1 MLGMMLYEEV
11 KELNSKIGYFFI
23 VSIVFLG
30 LITAFPQGLQAQTQ
44 LPSQNSTIAEEQD
57 YAFAYGLYKDGL
69 FQLAAEQF
77 VKFAEK
83 YPSSMK
89 RPDALFL
96 KTECLFQQEQY
107 DAAAKGFSEFAR
119 QFQSSNL
126 ADNAYFRLGD
136 TYLKQK
142 KNPDAINAYKTVLD
156 KYAESDLAG
165 EAAYWI
171 GETYVKMEEYD
182 HAIKYY
188 TLAYENYPNNRV
200 RDYALYSIAWTYQKK
215 TDYAKAADWYRK
227 MITEF
232 PQSTLTASSRVR
244 IGECYYYLKDYKQA
258 IAELTASRSNI
269 EQAEQR
275 GEADYLIGESYY
287 NLNDYN
293 QAKKQYQ
300 DFLTTYPSHKLT
312 KEVTY
317 ALGWT
322 LMKQN
327 EFAAAA
333 GIFNKLVGGKDAIAH
348 AALYRRGMAEKLS
361 GKRDEGLKTLTQVF
375 ATEPKGDFADNAL
388 YDVGLILY
396 EDKKPAEAKNF
407 FDRVTKEYQ
416 TSDVLADAYRMTGEC
431 LIAEGNYEGAKYAFE
446 NALKQPD
453 IAFTVKVAAGY
464 QAAWCAYKAK
474 NYKEATAKFTEFTK
488 LYPDHPKSVEAAYW
502 LAESQYQGGNYRA
515 ALKQYQAIADSPNH
529 ERREEG
535 LYGVGWSHF
544 KMNEFSK
551 AIEGF
556 ERLIAVYPNGKFS
569 FDARL
574 RLGDC
579 YFYLKDYKKATG
591 VYRAVVRLFPQNDGV
606 DYAYYQLAQAFHR
619 SGDPEQASEQFAALI
634 KAFPRSLLADDAQYA
649 LGWIKFQKKDYT
661 EAIKE
666 FQTVI
671 TNYPETETVPRAY
684 YSTGD
689 AYYNL
694 KQYAAAEKS
703 YREVVNRFPK
713 SSYVLDAMTG
723 IQYCLVAQG
732 KDKEAVA
739 AIDAYAKGN
748 PSSQVTEQLSL
759 KKADLLFNQKQ
770 YDEAAAEYRAFIAK
784 YPNSNQKATALQSLG
799 KSLAEGGKLAEAA
812 GVYEQVVGT
821 KGVSQKIVA
830 NSLLEAAQLYH
841 ALKKYDQAMSVLS
854 KAETQLGDAEYAG
867 EIVYL
872 KGMVFSDNGD
882 AQEAKNQFEFAIAK
896 YGSTVA
902 ADKARLGLA
911 HINLRAKDFNAAQT
925 LAQKVA
931 TSRTDEVGAE
941 AQYLSGLAYSESKDW
956 QNAVTAFLRVR
967 YVFPSFGGWLA
978 KAYLGLGQAYEEL
991 KDAKSAKD
999 AYENVLKLQKEGDV
1013 FAEASRR
1020 LKNLGGM

>member
-1 MLGMMLYEEV
+1 MMICGKV
-11 KELNSKIGYFFI
+11 KKLSSKIGYFFI
-23 VSIVFLG
+23 LSILFLG
-30 LITAFPQGLQAQTQ
+30 LLTTFPQGLQAQTQ

-77 VKFAEK
+77 GKFAEK
-83 YPSSMK
+83 YPGSMK
-89 RPDALFL
+89 HPDALFL
-96 KTECLFQQEQY
+96 KNECLFQQEQY
-107 DAAAKGFSEFAR
+107 DAAAKGFSEFAL

-136 TYLKQK
+136 TYFKQK
-142 KNPDAINAYKTVLD
+142 KNQEAITAYKTVLD
-156 KYAESDLAG
+156 KYSESDLAG

-171 GETYVKMEEYD
+171 GETYIKSEEYEY
-182 HAIKYY
+182 AIKYY

-200 RDYALYSIAWTYQKK
+200 RDYALYSVAWTYQKK

-227 MITEF
+227 MIDEF
-232 PQSTLTASSRVR
+232 PQSTLVASSRVR
-244 IGECYYYLKDYKQA
+244 IGECYYYLKNYKQA

-287 NLNDYN
+287 NLNEYN

-300 DFLTTYPSHKLT
+300 DFLTAYPSHTLI

-333 GIFNKLVGGKDAIAH
+333 GVFGKLVGGKDAIAH
-348 AALYRRGMAEKLS
+348 AALYRKGMAEKLA

-375 ATEPKGDFADNAL
+375 AAEPKGDFADNAL

-396 EDKKPAEAKNF
+396 EDKKTAEAKNF
-407 FDRVTKEYQ
+407 FDRVTKEYPE
-416 TSDVLADAYRMTGEC
+416 SDVLADAFRMIGEC
-431 LIAEGNYEGAKYAFE
+431 LIAEGNYEAAKSAFE
-446 NALKQPD
+446 RALKQST
-453 IAFTVKVAAGY
+453 ISFTVKVAAGY
-464 QAAWCAYKAK
+464 QAAWCAYKAQ
-474 NYKEATAKFTEFTK
+474 NYKEAAAKFVEFTK
-488 LYPDHPKSVEAAYW
+488 LYPDHPKSAEALYW
-502 LAESQYQGGNYRA
+502 LAESEYKGGNYRA
-515 ALKQYQAIADSPNH
+515 ALKQYQAIVDVPNH

-535 LYGVGWSHF
+535 MYGVAWSHF

-556 ERLIAVYPNGKFS
+556 ERLITAYPNGKFS

-579 YFYLKDYKKATG
+579 YFSLKDYKKATG
-591 VYRAVVRLFPQNDGV
+591 VYRAVLRLFPQNDGV
-606 DYAYYQLAQAFHR
+606 DYAFYQLAQAFHR
-619 SGDPEQASEQFAALI
+619 SGDSEQASEQFAALI
-634 KAFPRSLLADDAQYA
+634 KAYPQSSLADDAQYA
-649 LGWIKFQKKDYT
+649 LGWIQFQKKDYLQ
-661 EAIKE
+661 AIKE
-666 FQTVI
+666 FQAVI

-684 YSTGD
+684 YSIGD

-694 KQYAAAEKS
+694 KQFAAAEKS
-703 YREVVNRFPK
+703 YREVVDRFPK
-713 SSYVLDAMTG
+713 SSSVLDAMTG

-732 KDKEAVA
+732 KDKEAIAV
-739 AIDAYAKGN
+739 IDAYSKGN
-748 PSSQVTEQLSL
+748 PSSPITEQLSL
-759 KKADLLFNQKQ
+759 KKADLLLNQRQ
-770 YDEAAAEYRAFIAK
+770 YDEAAEEYRAFVSK
-784 YPNSNQKATALQSLG
+784 YPNSSQKATALQSLG
-799 KSLAEGGKLAEAA
+799 KSLVEGGKLAEAA
-812 GVYEQVVGT
+812 NVFEQVVGV
-821 KGVSQKIVA
+821 KGASQKIVA
-830 NSLLEAAQLYH
+830 SSLLEAAQLYRV
-841 ALKKYDQAMSVLS
+841 LKNYDQALGILS

-867 EIVYL
+867 EIVYV

-882 AQEAKNQFEFAIAK
+882 AQEAKNQFEFVIAK

-911 HINLRAKDFNAAQT
+911 QIQLRAKDYNAAQT

-931 TSRTDEVGAE
+931 TSRTDEIGAE
-941 AQYLSGLAYSESKDW
+941 AQYISGLAYSESKDW

-967 YVFPSFGGWLA
+967 YVFPSYGEWLA
-978 KAYLGLGQAYEEL
+978 KAYLGLGGAYEEL

-999 AYENVLKLQKEGDV
+999 AYRNVLKLQKEGDV

-1020 LKNLGGM
+1020 LKNLEGM